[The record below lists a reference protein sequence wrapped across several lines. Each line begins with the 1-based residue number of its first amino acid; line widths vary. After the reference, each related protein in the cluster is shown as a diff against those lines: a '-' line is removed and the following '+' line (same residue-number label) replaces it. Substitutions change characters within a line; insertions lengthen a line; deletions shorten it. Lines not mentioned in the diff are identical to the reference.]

1 MKDSIKAPKPIIIK
15 KAITKA
21 AKAKA
26 KELDKPIVK
35 RVKTEKIW
43 HLIVADVFANP
54 SIKRKE
60 LWLKYKSRLIPMK
73 QLNFEF
79 DCHWLGYNKI
89 KKAAKNSIRMSEGK
103 SLVRHTED
111 KARETD
117 ALIEAFSK
125 VRMVKGIEHLTKMDK
140 RIASAHTHLEAESDQ
155 VTEGST
161 TLSSHLS
168 NMKQLSAIGSE
179 VYGINNKEQEKVD
192 NRTVNIHVLTKFKP
206 EFNEV
211 IDV

>member
-1 MKDSIKAPKPIIIK
+1 MKDSIKASKPFIIK
-15 KAITKA
+15 KSITKA

-26 KELDKPIVK
+26 KELDKPITK

-43 HLIVADVFANP
+43 HLIIADIFADP
-54 SIKRKE
+54 SISRKK
-60 LWLKYKSRLIPMK
+60 LFIKYKSRLIPMK
-73 QLNFEF
+73 FANFEF
-79 DCHWLGYNKI
+79 DCHYLGYGKV
-89 KKAAKNSIRMSEGK
+89 KKAAKNSVKMSEGGMRLQNK
-103 SLVRHTED
+103 ELKTQ
-111 KARETD
+111 ETD

-140 RIASAHTHLEAESDQ
+140 RIASAHTHLEVESDE
-155 VTEGST
+155 VAKGKT

-179 VYGINNKEQEKVD
+179 VYGINVKGNEGTDQ
-192 NRTVNIHVLTKFKP
+192 RTVNIHVLTKFKP
-206 EFNEV
+206 EFNDV